1 MEGFKKIN
9 FAALC
14 QLNCKRFRLEVED
27 QSGKKIKVILA
38 GKGPDSARK
47 REYLMILKAITK

>member
-14 QLNCKRFRLEVED
+14 QLNCKRFRPEVED
-27 QSGKKIKVILA
+27 KSGKK
-38 GKGPDSARK
+38 
-47 REYLMILKAITK
+47 LKLSKQVRVQIVLEKESI